1 MNIIEVPSHFQ
12 VPIPFQYPAH
22 QKEKLIEEYVFEYIK
37 NNQIDIDTDLVYLPI
52 FWTGFHVSNNWGNNP
67 QPLQEYCD
75 TLPKDKTYFTIVQ
88 YDDGTKVNMPNLIT
102 FSCCGNN
109 PNILKDFPI
118 PVLCDR
124 HFQKRNSDYKY
135 LASFIGRI
143 GGKVR
148 PAMFSQLQGKDGF
161 FIQESSNNTDLF
173 IDYLKNSL
181 FSLCPRGYGITSFRM
196 YESMEL
202 GCIPIY
208 IVCDED
214 EHWLPF
220 KEHINWNKL
229 VILLKENEIHKIDS
243 IIKNMPQQEI
253 DERLNYINKCYE
265 EFFTFEG
272 CTKNILKT
280 IENYGK

>member
-1 MNIIEVPSHFQ
+1 
-12 VPIPFQYPAH
+12 
-22 QKEKLIEEYVFEYIK
+22 
-37 NNQIDIDTDLVYLPI
+37 
-52 FWTGFHVSNNWGNNP
+52 
-67 QPLQEYCD
+67 
-75 TLPKDKTYFTIVQ
+75 
-88 YDDGTKVNMPNLIT
+88 
-102 FSCCGNN
+102 
-109 PNILKDFPI
+109 
-118 PVLCDR
+118 
-124 HFQKRNSDYKY
+124 
-135 LASFIGRI
+135 
-143 GGKVR
+143 
-148 PAMFSQLQGKDGF
+148 
-161 FIQESSNNTDLF
+161 
-173 IDYLKNSL
+173 
-181 FSLCPRGYGITSFRM
+181 
-196 YESMEL
+196 MEL